1 MSRCKKF
8 SIMFLLLF
16 SISSVFSDGECRI
29 ERVSEGGEISCQCD
43 DIFSCREGFE
53 KRVCFYPIPSAS
65 DEIIPFS
72 SGYGYEG
79 ESIFGEISKIE
90 DIKDP
95 KIFSSKYGG
104 CSLSY
109 SHSDNKISANF
120 RYTTELE
127 ENCGDYTSEGQVNKF
142 KCYCDDGDDDFDFS
156 TTANIIYKLKGG
168 IYSDFRSVKTL
179 NNQRIGLGGY
189 SSQGIIGDVEKDI
202 DNMIYG
208 MGTFQLKIEAEIT
221 DDKCTS
227 GEKSIKSIGTV
238 LTKSNVPFVEL
249 ESKKPRL
256 GVLASILHKV
266 THIKK
271 VGDAQRIL
279 SNALQDMSHMDIVKK
294 VDRSVPGKTQITLE
308 LTALDDFDRDRD
320 YILYSVLPKDEV
332 LTSGDVNHERA
343 VFIGEDG
350 NPTDLKYSVRD
361 DDPVID
367 WHFKYVGDGKIE
379 IVYNVPPG
387 SDGGELIL
395 LRDKPFAYNA
405 GNLLF
410 NYRTAPDC
418 EIALVL
424 PKCRPSDNRNA
435 AHKARGEI
443 NT

>member
-1 MSRCKKF
+1 
-8 SIMFLLLF
+8 MFLLLF

-53 KRVCFYPIPSAS
+53 KRVCFYPIPSAP

-72 SGYGYEG
+72 FDYGYEG
-79 ESIFGEISKIE
+79 ESIFRDIPKIE

-120 RYTTELE
+120 RYTTEHE
-127 ENCGDYTSEGQVNKF
+127 GNCGDYTLEGQVNKF

-156 TTANIIYKLKGG
+156 TRVEISYDLQKIGSEDDTNLLPLEERKESVSIGVVG
-168 IYSDFRSVKTL
+168 YS
-179 NNQRIGLGGY
+179 LGGVIRGIEDRIEEEGEEGEFG
-189 SSQGIIGDVEKDI
+189 QGNFKLQIS
-202 DNMIYG
+202 
-208 MGTFQLKIEAEIT
+208 ARIT

-227 GEKSIKSIGTV
+227 GEKSIKSIGTI

-332 LTSGDVNHERA
+332 LTSGLVNHERA
-343 VFIGEDG
+343 EFIDENG
-350 NPTDLKYSVRD
+350 V
-361 DDPVID
+361 V
-367 WHFKYVGDGKIE
+367 
-379 IVYNVPPG
+379 
-387 SDGGELIL
+387 
-395 LRDKPFAYNA
+395 A
-405 GNLLF
+405 
-410 NYRTAPDC
+410 
-418 EIALVL
+418 
-424 PKCRPSDNRNA
+424 
-435 AHKARGEI
+435 
-443 NT
+443 

>member
-1 MSRCKKF
+1 MVINSKYKIFTIFLFLFLLNSLFVFSHDGFCENDGGYPTGCKCDNTYNCEIKHNTHTCITPINSLPLAPLLFDKTNLLYDIHELKKF
-8 SIMFLLLF
+8 
-16 SISSVFSDGECRI
+16 
-29 ERVSEGGEISCQCD
+29 
-43 DIFSCREGFE
+43 
-53 KRVCFYPIPSAS
+53 
-65 DEIIPFS
+65 PFS
-72 SGYGYEG
+72 
-79 ESIFGEISKIE
+79 K
-90 DIKDP
+90 
-95 KIFSSKYGG
+95 KYGG

-120 RYTTELE
+120 RYTTEHE

-142 KCYCDDGDDDFDFS
+142 KCYCDDGADDFDFS

-168 IYSDFRSVKTL
+168 IYSDFQLVKTL
-179 NNQRIGLGGY
+179 SNQRIGLGGY
-189 SSQGIIGDVEKDI
+189 SSQDIVEGVGRDI

-208 MGTFQLKIEAEIT
+208 RGTFQLKIEAEIT

-227 GEKSIKSIGTV
+227 GEKSIKSIGTI
-238 LTKSNVPFVEL
+238 LTKSNVPFVEI

-279 SNALQDMSHMDIVKK
+279 SNALQDMSHMDIVKE
-294 VDRSVPGKTQITLE
+294 VDRTNPDRTRITLE
-308 LTALDDFDRDRD
+308 LTALDDFDRERD

-343 VFIGEDG
+343 VFIDGDG

-367 WHFKYVGDGKIE
+367 WHFKYVGNGKIE

-410 NYRTAPDC
+410 NYRTSP
-418 EIALVL
+418 IGTIL
-424 PKCRPSDNRNA
+424 
-435 AHKARGEI
+435 
-443 NT
+443 